1 MSPPKFEIFVIF
13 CYFLRYPKFQVV
25 WQLARQLVYQVCYNR
40 YHVSLYLWL
49 VGSVLKHC
57 KVPKYYDQDRR
68 FRMFISNVYYKR
80 KRLQSLN
87 CLFSLV
93 FQSSFVSHVESRNS
107 FCCNVFSFNW
117 SLKTYFFFRK
127 FHVSLIHIN
136 YVLNIYLTFIF

>member
-13 CYFLRYPKFQVV
+13 CYFLRYPKFQLV

-68 FRMFISNVYYKR
+68 FRMFISNVYYTKGNACSPWTVC
-80 KRLQSLN
+80 LAWFSSLHLYLMWN
-87 CLFSLV
+87 HGIR
-93 FQSSFVSHVESRNS
+93 FVVMFFLSTDL
-107 FCCNVFSFNW
+107 
-117 SLKTYFFFRK
+117 LKHIFFFEN
-127 FHVSLIHIN
+127 FMFL
-136 YVLNIYLTFIF
+136 